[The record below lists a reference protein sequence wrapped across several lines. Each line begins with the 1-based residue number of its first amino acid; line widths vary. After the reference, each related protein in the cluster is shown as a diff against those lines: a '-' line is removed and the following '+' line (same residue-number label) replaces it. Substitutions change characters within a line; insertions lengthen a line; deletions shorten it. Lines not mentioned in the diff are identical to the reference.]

1 MFLVICKNDFSS
13 SIVQYMAKYFNLFDW
28 KSDLEE
34 LLTDSIKL
42 LDPSISKL
50 PEVDF
55 ITSGPLSSG
64 REVSPMNFFTGLLLM
79 GYYIVNVTDLDL
91 VCDPKTNK
99 YYTWTDNGLCEW
111 RDLGESLTT
120 VTVQDSQRLSLPLK
134 VQTFMNSLMTFRKQ
148 LETEILSEKDQ
159 VSHE

>member
-1 MFLVICKNDFSS
+1 
-13 SIVQYMAKYFNLFDW
+13 MAKYSDLFDW
-28 KSDLEE
+28 KFDLEE

-64 REVSPMNFFTGLLLM
+64 REVGPMNFFTGFLLM
-79 GYYIVNVTDLDL
+79 GYYIVNVTDLDV

-99 YYTWTDNGLCEW
+99 YYTWTDNELCEW
-111 RDLGESLTT
+111 GDLGESLTT

-148 LETEILSEKDQ
+148 LETEILSEEASQ
-159 VSHE
+159 